1 MTKRAVL
8 PKKTRGPG
16 RPAGRFTQH
25 RRIEGM
31 RELLEAHGQGATI
44 EELAAVMR
52 VSTRSV
58 RRYLRDLHEQLGI
71 EPVPTVPGGPNR
83 WRFKPNERGRS
94 ITLRRTQA
102 YLLLAARKT
111 FEPLRGSAL
120 FDELDV
126 AHRQLLQVAERPLR
140 TAHTVD
146 IQPTARLEDRVVV
159 VPYPAR
165 SYVASGGDLD
175 EIFRAAA
182 ELRVVRFRFHDE
194 ARVRACPYVIALHD
208 GGVHLVG
215 LDLTRDAV
223 RVFPLDGI
231 RDATTEGQRF
241 ELPLDFDAERL
252 VLGAFGPIAVEDR
265 RRAVIE
271 FDARVADEVRSRK
284 HHPDQR
290 VATSRDGRVRLA
302 IPVGDRAALVR
313 WVLGFGAA
321 ARVIEPDDVRDLV
334 REELREALRRIEAR

>member
-1 MTKRAVL
+1 MTKPAIL
-8 PKKTRGPG
+8 PKKARGPG
-16 RPAGRFTQH
+16 RPSGRFTQH

-31 RELLEAHGQGATI
+31 LELLEAHGQGATI
-44 EELAAVMR
+44 EELAIVMR

-58 RRYLRDLHEQLGI
+58 KRYLHDLKDQLGI

-83 WRFKPNERGRS
+83 WRFKPSERGRA

-102 YLLLAARKT
+102 YLLLAARRA

-120 FDELDV
+120 FDEIDV
-126 AHRQLLQVAERPLR
+126 AHRQLQQLAERPLR
-140 TAHTVD
+140 AAHTVD
-146 IQPTARLEDRVVV
+146 IQPTARLEDRVVI

-182 ELRVVRFRFHDE
+182 ELRVVRFRFHGDE
-194 ARVRACPYVIALHD
+194 VRACPWVIALHD
-208 GGVHLVG
+208 GAVHCIG
-215 LDLTRDAV
+215 LDLARDAV
-223 RVFPLDGI
+223 RVFPLDGV
-231 RDATTEGQRF
+231 RDAITEAQRF
-241 ELPLDFDAERL
+241 ELPLDFDPERL
-252 VLGAFGPIAVEDR
+252 VLGAFGPVVTEDR

-271 FDARVADEVRSRK
+271 FDARVADEVRTRK

-302 IPVGDRAALVR
+302 LPVGDRAALVR
-313 WVLGFGAA
+313 WVLGFGSA
-321 ARVIEPDDVRDLV
+321 ARVIEPDDVRELV
-334 REELREALRRIEAR
+334 REELREALRRNGA

>member
-1 MTKRAVL
+1 MSKRAIL
-8 PKKTRGPG
+8 PKKARGPG
-16 RPAGRFTQH
+16 RPSGRFTQH

-44 EELAAVMR
+44 EELATVMR
-52 VSTRSV
+52 VSVRSV
-58 RRYLRDLHEQLGI
+58 KRYLHDLKDQLGL
-71 EPVPTVPGGPNR
+71 EPIPTVPGGPNR
-83 WRFKPNERGRS
+83 WRLKPSERGRS

-102 YLLLAARKT
+102 YLLLAARRA

-120 FDELDV
+120 FDEIDV

-146 IQPTARLEDRVVV
+146 IQPAARLEDRVVV

-182 ELRVVRFRFHDE
+182 ELRVVRFRFRE
-194 ARVRACPYVIALHD
+194 EPRVRACPYVIALHD
-208 GGVHLVG
+208 GAVHCVG
-215 LDLTRDAV
+215 LDLARDAV

-231 RDATTEGQRF
+231 RDAVIEAQRF
-241 ELPLDFDAERL
+241 ELPLDFDPERL
-252 VLGAFGPIAVEDR
+252 VLGAFGPVETHDR

-271 FDARVADEVRSRK
+271 FDARVADEVRTRK

-290 VATSRDGRVRLA
+290 VATARDGRVRLA
-302 IPVGDRAALVR
+302 MPVGDRAALVR

-321 ARVIEPDDVRDLV
+321 ARVIEPEDVRDLV
-334 REELREALRRIEAR
+334 REELEEALRRNA

>member
-1 MTKRAVL
+1 MTTKRALL
-8 PKKTRGPG
+8 PKKARGPG
-16 RPAGRFTQH
+16 RPPGRFTQH

-44 EELAAVMR
+44 EELAMVMR
-52 VSTRSV
+52 VSARSV
-58 RRYLRDLHEQLGI
+58 RRYLREFQDKLGL

-83 WRFKPNERGRS
+83 WRVKPTERGRA

-120 FDELDV
+120 YDEIDV
-126 AHRQLLQVAERPLR
+126 AHRQLLQLAERPLR
-140 TAHTVD
+140 AAHTVD
-146 IQPTARLEDRVVV
+146 IQPNARLEDRVVV

-182 ELRVVRFRFHDE
+182 ELRVVRFRFRDE
-194 ARVRACPYVIALHD
+194 PSVRACPYVLALHD
-208 GGVHLVG
+208 GGVHCVA
-215 LDLTRDAV
+215 LDLARDTV
-223 RVFPLDGI
+223 RVFSLDGI
-231 RDATTEGQRF
+231 RDATIEAQRF
-241 ELPLDFDAERL
+241 ELPIDFDAERV
-252 VLGAFGPIAVEDR
+252 VLGAFGPIASEDR

-271 FDARVADEVRSRK
+271 FDAHVAEEVRSRR
-284 HHPDQR
+284 HHPEQR
-290 VATSRDGRVRLA
+290 VATARDGRVRLA
-302 IPVGDRAALVR
+302 LPVGDPTALVR

-321 ARVIEPDDVRDLV
+321 ARVIEPEDVRELV
-334 REELREALRRIEAR
+334 REELREALRKSGP

>member
-1 MTKRAVL
+1 MSKRAIL
-8 PKKTRGPG
+8 PKKARGPG

-31 RELLEAHGQGATI
+31 RELLETHGHGATI
-44 EELAAVMR
+44 EELATVMR

-58 RRYLRDLHEQLGI
+58 RRYLRDLQTHLGL

-83 WRFKPNERGRS
+83 WRVKPSERGRT

-102 YLLLAARKT
+102 YLLLAARKA

-146 IQPTARLEDRVVV
+146 IQPNARLEERVVV

-165 SYVASGGDLD
+165 SYLANGGDLD
-175 EIFRAAA
+175 EVFRAAA
-182 ELRVVRFRFHDE
+182 ELRVVRFRFQDE

-208 GGVHLVG
+208 GNVHCVG
-215 LDLTRDAV
+215 LDLVRDEV

-231 RDATTEGQRF
+231 RDAVTEAQRF
-241 ELPLDFDAERL
+241 ELPIDFDVERL
-252 VLGAFGPIAVEDR
+252 VLGAFGPVASSDG

-271 FDARVADEVRSRK
+271 FDARVADEVRTRK
-284 HHPDQR
+284 HHPEQR

-302 IPVGDRAALVR
+302 LPVGDRAALVR
-313 WVLGFGAA
+313 WVLGFGSA

-334 REELREALRRIEAR
+334 REELREALRRSGV

>member
-1 MTKRAVL
+1 MTKRALL
-8 PKKTRGPG
+8 PKKARGPG
-16 RPAGRFTQH
+16 RPSGRFTQH

-31 RELLEAHGQGATI
+31 RELLAAHGQGATI
-44 EELAAVMR
+44 EELATVMR
-52 VSTRSV
+52 VSARSV
-58 RRYLRDLHEQLGI
+58 RRYLRDLKDQLGL
-71 EPVPTVPGGPNR
+71 EPVPTTPGGPNR
-83 WRFKPNERGRS
+83 WRIKPSERGRS
-94 ITLRRTQA
+94 ISLRRTQA
-102 YLLLAARKT
+102 YLLLAARRS

-120 FDELDV
+120 FDEIDV
-126 AHRQLLQVAERPLR
+126 AHRLLQKVAERPLH

-146 IQPTARLEDRVVV
+146 IQPSARLEDRVVV

-182 ELRVVRFRFHDE
+182 ELRVVRFRFRDE

-208 GGVHLVG
+208 GAVHCVA
-215 LDLTRDAV
+215 LDLARDQV

-231 RDATTEGQRF
+231 RDAVTEAQRF
-241 ELPLDFDAERL
+241 ELPFDFDPERL
-252 VLGAFGPIAVEDR
+252 VLGAFGPVAAEDR

-271 FDARVADEVRSRK
+271 FDARVADEVRTRK

-302 IPVGDRAALVR
+302 LPVGDRAALVR

-321 ARVIEPDDVRDLV
+321 ARVIEPDDVREMV
-334 REELREALRRIEAR
+334 RDELREALRRNG

>member
-1 MTKRAVL
+1 MKRSII
-8 PKKTRGPG
+8 PKKARGPG
-16 RPAGRFTQH
+16 RPSGRFTQH

-44 EELAAVMR
+44 EELATVMR

-58 RRYLRDLHEQLGI
+58 KRYLRDLKEQLGL

-83 WRFKPNERGRS
+83 WRVKPSERGRS

-102 YLLLAARKT
+102 YLLLAARSA

-120 FDELDV
+120 FDEIDV

-182 ELRVVRFRFHDE
+182 ELRVVQFRFRDE
-194 ARVRACPYVIALHD
+194 ARVRVCPYVIALHD
-208 GGVHLVG
+208 GAVHCVG
-215 LDLTRDAV
+215 LDVARDAV
-223 RVFPLDGI
+223 RAFPLEGI
-231 RDATTEGQRF
+231 RDATTEAQRF
-241 ELPLDFDAERL
+241 ELPIDFDPERL
-252 VLGAFGPIAVEDR
+252 VLGAFGPVETEDR

-271 FDARVADEVRSRK
+271 FDARVADEVRTRK

-290 VATSRDGRVRLA
+290 VATSKDGRVRLA
-302 IPVGDRAALVR
+302 MPVGDRTALVR

-334 REELREALRRIEAR
+334 REELSAALRKNG

>member
-1 MTKRAVL
+1 MSRAIL

-16 RPAGRFTQH
+16 RPQGRFTQH

-31 RELLEAHGQGATI
+31 RELLSAHGQGATI
-44 EELAAVMR
+44 EELSTVMR
-52 VSTRSV
+52 VSKRSV
-58 RRYLRDLHEQLGI
+58 RRYLQNLQDQLGL

-83 WRFKPNERGRS
+83 WRFKPSEKGRAV
-94 ITLRRTQA
+94 TLRRTQA
-102 YLLLAARKT
+102 YLLLAARRA

-126 AHRQLLQVAERPLR
+126 AHRQLLQMAERPLR

-146 IQPTARLEDRVVV
+146 IQENARLEDRVVV

-165 SYVASGGDLD
+165 SYVANGGDLD

-182 ELRVVRFRFHDE
+182 ELRVVKFRFGSE
-194 ARVRACPYVIALHD
+194 RVRACPYVIALHA
-208 GGVHLVG
+208 GCVHCVA
-215 LDLTRDAV
+215 LDLAKDAV
-223 RVFPLDGI
+223 RDFPLDQI
-231 RDATTEGQRF
+231 RDAATEAMRF
-241 ELPLDFDAERL
+241 ELPHDFDPERL
-252 VLGAFGPIAVEDR
+252 VLGAFGPVPIEDR

-290 VATSRDGRVRLA
+290 IATSRDGRVRLA
-302 IPVGDRAALVR
+302 MPVGDRAALVR
-313 WVLGFGAA
+313 WILSYGSA
-321 ARVIEPDDVRDLV
+321 ARVIEPGDVREVV
-334 REELREALRRIEAR
+334 REELREALRRHE